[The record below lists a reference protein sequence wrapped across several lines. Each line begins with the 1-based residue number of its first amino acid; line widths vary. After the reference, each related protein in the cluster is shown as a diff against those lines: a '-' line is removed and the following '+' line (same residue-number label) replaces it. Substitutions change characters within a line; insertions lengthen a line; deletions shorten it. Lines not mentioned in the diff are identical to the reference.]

1 MVKEISMSSKI
12 TVALA
17 ATLAAATIARAQTTP
32 PTLADASP
40 YLTKMNG
47 GKPVDCTAS
56 KVKINFGSGRGEG
69 YCQAVLADLTKSWEN
84 GVDIPNL
91 DVLIPADKMPTAP
104 PGAYELKGD
113 KLGSSMAQY
122 LQRHPNDC
130 VKRFSTPPEVHHSA
144 FTGNKLEHADYEH
157 VNALRFVCANGGI
170 RENITIG
177 PGNEI
182 LINPGSL
189 SLASANMDRE
199 QVEFS
204 RERLYLVAYY
214 FKQEAFPVIEAA
226 FIEKFG
232 TPASTTQDA
241 VQNKFGAQFTRTTM
255 TWKNGVSTIVLS
267 EMSGGDLSKSQVV
280 MVLDE
285 IFRDVQKLH
294 DTKATNA
301 VMADM

>member
-1 MVKEISMSSKI
+1 MSSKI

-17 ATLAAATIARAQTTP
+17 ATLAVTTVGVAQTAR

-40 YLTKMNG
+40 YVTKMNG

-91 DVLIPADKMPTAP
+91 DVLISADKMPPAP
-104 PGAYELKGD
+104 PAAYELKGD
-113 KLGSSMAQY
+113 KLGSSMAEY

-144 FTGNKLEHADYEH
+144 FTGNQLQHTDYEH
-157 VNALRFVCANGGI
+157 VNAFRFVCANGGT
-170 RENITIG
+170 RENVTIG

-182 LINPGSL
+182 LVNPGTL

-204 RERLYLVAYY
+204 HERLYLVAYY
-214 FKQEAFPVIEAA
+214 FKQEAFPLIQAA
-226 FIEKFG
+226 FIQKFG
-232 TPASTTQDA
+232 APTSTTQNP
-241 VQNKFGAQFTRTTM
+241 VQNKLGAQFTRITM

-267 EMSGGDLSKSQVV
+267 EMSGDDLSRSQVV

-285 IFRDVQKLH
+285 IFHEVQKLH
-294 DTKATNA
+294 DIKVTNA
-301 VMADM
+301 ILADM

>member
-1 MVKEISMSSKI
+1 MSIKI
-12 TVALA
+12 TVAIA
-17 ATLAAATIARAQTTP
+17 ATLGVTTVAGAQTAR

-40 YLTKMNG
+40 YVTKMNG

-91 DVLIPADKMPTAP
+91 DVLFPADKMPAP
-104 PGAYELKGD
+104 PSTAYELKGD
-113 KLGSSMAQY
+113 KLGASMAEY

-144 FTGNKLEHADYEH
+144 FTGNQLEHTDYEH
-157 VNALRFVCANGGI
+157 VNAFRFVCTNGGT
-170 RENITIG
+170 RENVTIG
-177 PGNEI
+177 PGNET
-182 LINPGSL
+182 LIYPGSL
-189 SLASANMDRE
+189 SLASANIDRE

-204 RERLYLVAYY
+204 HQRLYLVAYY
-214 FKQEAFPVIEAA
+214 FKQEAFPLIQAA
-226 FIEKFG
+226 FLQKFG
-232 TPASTTQDA
+232 APTSTTQDP
-241 VQNKFGAQFTRTTM
+241 VQNKLGAQFTRTTM

-267 EMSGGDLSKSQVV
+267 EMSGNDLSNSQVV

-285 IFRDVQKLH
+285 IYRDVQKLH
-294 DTKATNA
+294 DTKVINA
-301 VMADM
+301 ILADM